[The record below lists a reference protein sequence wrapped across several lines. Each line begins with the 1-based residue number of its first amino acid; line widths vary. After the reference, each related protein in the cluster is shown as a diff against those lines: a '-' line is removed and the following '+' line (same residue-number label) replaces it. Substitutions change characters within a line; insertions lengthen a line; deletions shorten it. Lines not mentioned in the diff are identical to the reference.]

1 MKVEYIY
8 IINGWTVIYPSTK
21 NVNTATVHA
30 DLSYVFKVI
39 PNPTQLQP
47 NLNPTQTQL
56 KPNSNPTQTQ
66 LKPQLNLNLTS
77 T

>member
-30 DLSYVFKVI
+30 DPSYVFKVKHI
-39 PNPTQLQP
+39 
-47 NLNPTQTQL
+47 
-56 KPNSNPTQTQ
+56 KPSF
-66 LKPQLNLNLTS
+66 
-77 T
+77 

>member
-47 NLNPTQTQL
+47 NLNPT
-56 KPNSNPTQTQ
+56 
-66 LKPQLNLNLTS
+66 
-77 T
+77 

>member
-39 PNPTQLQP
+39 
-47 NLNPTQTQL
+47 LNPA
-56 KPNSNPTQTQ
+56 
-66 LKPQLNLNLTS
+66 
-77 T
+77 